1 MRTSTYLLFDGNCRE
16 AFEFYRSVFGGEF
29 EAMET
34 FRSGPEGMGI
44 PPEDLD
50 KIMHMAL
57 PVGEGRIMGA
67 DIPPSFGDP
76 EPAGGNFAVSVNP
89 DSRSE
94 TERLFHA
101 LAEGGSVLMPIEDMF
116 WGGYFGHLKDRF
128 GIQWMLHFEEPSN

>member
-16 AFEFYRSVFGGEF
+16 AFDFYRSVFGGEF
-29 EAMET
+29 EVMET
-34 FRSGPEGMGI
+34 FRSGPEGMDI

-57 PVGEGRIMGA
+57 PIGDGRIMGA
-67 DIPPSFGDP
+67 DIPAAFGDP
-76 EPAGGNFAVSVNP
+76 KPAGGNFAVSVNP

-94 TERLFHA
+94 TDRIFHA
-101 LAEGGSVLMPIEDMF
+101 LAKGGSVLMPIEDMF

-128 GIQWMLHFEEPSN
+128 GIQWMLHFEESQG